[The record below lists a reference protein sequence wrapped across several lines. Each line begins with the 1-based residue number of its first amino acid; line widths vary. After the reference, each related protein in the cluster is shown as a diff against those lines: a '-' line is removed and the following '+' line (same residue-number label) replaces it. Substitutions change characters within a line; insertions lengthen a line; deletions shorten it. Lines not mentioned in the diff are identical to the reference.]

1 MSNIAKIMPASMVD
15 GEGVRVSVYI
25 SGCSFHCSGCYNASI
40 WDFHKGTPWS
50 EALKLEV
57 IALLDHNYIQGLSI
71 LGGEPLQ
78 NAELTHELIRSVRE
92 HFGHSKDIW
101 LWSGYMIEWISRS
114 SFAYILDDI
123 DVLIDGPF
131 VKSLY
136 RHNLKFR
143 GSLNQRIHDLS
154 KKRTPFK

>member
-1 MSNIAKIMPASMVD
+1 
-15 GEGVRVSVYI
+15 
-25 SGCSFHCSGCYNASI
+25 
-40 WDFHKGTPWS
+40 
-50 EALKLEV
+50 
-57 IALLDHNYIQGLSI
+57 
-71 LGGEPLQ
+71 
-78 NAELTHELIRSVRE
+78 
-92 HFGHSKDIW
+92 
-101 LWSGYMIEWISRS
+101 MIEWISRS

-154 KKRTPFK
+154 KNAHLSNELEGVHCIYYYFLLADIISIIGLLSSSFISGLDSSMSLLGSGSSMPLITKLLSISTLK